1 MMAATHVAKLFLRR
15 CKLAKKHALFSYISC
30 QKNYQNCYSIS
41 SLSTSSY
48 YFDSW
53 KRTECAFPL
62 VRLLK
67 SKSCCNNVKSH
78 VHSLYGNWTSQISQR
93 SYSVEVADCDISFED
108 LEALIQGGDIQL
120 IDVREPQEINE
131 YGTIPGSVNIPLGQV
146 KDALLLTE
154 DAFQNKYKVSKP
166 QQFDANI
173 VFFGLG
179 PIKARAAVELAH
191 KFGYTRSRMYRG
203 GWEDYTQK
211 TGQSLKR
218 M

>member
-1 MMAATHVAKLFLRR
+1 MTMAATHVTHAAKLLLRR
-15 CKLAKKHALFSYISC
+15 CKLGKKHTLFSYVSC
-30 QKNYQNCYSIS
+30 QKNYRNCYSTSS
-41 SLSTSSY
+41 SLY
-48 YFDSW
+48 CFDSLY
-53 KRTECAFPL
+53 RTECEFPS

-67 SKSCCNNVKSH
+67 SKRVFNNVKSP
-78 VHSLYGNWTSQISQR
+78 VHAYYGNWTSRTFQR
-93 SYSVEVADCDISFED
+93 RYSVEVEDRDVSFED

-120 IDVREPQEINE
+120 FDVREPKEIDE

-146 KDALLLTE
+146 KDALLLAE

-191 KFGYTRSRMYRG
+191 KFGYTRWR
-203 GWEDYTQK
+203 
-211 TGQSLKR
+211 L
-218 M
+218 